1 MVFAAFTFLPSLPTL
16 LENINVEAL
25 FFFFSPARTVG
36 LVGIVFCFP
45 FEDMAD
51 IREASSMFCLV
62 HWFLVSVLLG
72 EKNSF
77 N

>member
-25 FFFFSPARTVG
+25 FFFFFPARTVG
-36 LVGIVFCFP
+36 LVGIVFCFL

-51 IREASSMFCLV
+51 KREASSMFCLV

-72 EKNSF
+72 ENNSF